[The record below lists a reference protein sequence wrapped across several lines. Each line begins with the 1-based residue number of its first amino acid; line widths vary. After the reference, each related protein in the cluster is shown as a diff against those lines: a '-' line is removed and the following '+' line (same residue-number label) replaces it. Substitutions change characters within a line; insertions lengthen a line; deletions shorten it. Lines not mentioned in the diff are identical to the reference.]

1 MMDSHSAAA
10 LQALKQVF
18 YLVSFAVM
26 AAMPSGRLATI
37 ATRWNT
43 RATPTTPQLL
53 SKFVAVVAF
62 VGHRDHSAELW
73 TPRGLGNGDIGL
85 LPRRQ
90 ADTDRSSAAVHP
102 STQFGVQT
110 TFGASDGLLLL
121 ATSGI
126 AGVLMHLDM
135 TGIQEP

>member
-1 MMDSHSAAA
+1 
-10 LQALKQVF
+10 
-18 YLVSFAVM
+18 
-26 AAMPSGRLATI
+26 
-37 ATRWNT
+37 
-43 RATPTTPQLL
+43 
-53 SKFVAVVAF
+53 
-62 VGHRDHSAELW
+62 
-73 TPRGLGNGDIGL
+73 LGDGGIGL

-126 AGVLMHLDM
+126 AGVLIV
-135 TGIQEP
+135 TNFFGIVKIAELAS